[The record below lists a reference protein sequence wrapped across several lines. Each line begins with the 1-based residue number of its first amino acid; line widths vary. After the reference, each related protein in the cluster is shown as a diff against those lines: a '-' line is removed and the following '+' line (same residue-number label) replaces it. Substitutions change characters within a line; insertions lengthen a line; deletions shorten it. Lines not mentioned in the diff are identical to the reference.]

1 MKNLGIAYLRFRQ
14 FEASLNYFNQALEIA
29 ENEEHKVVI
38 VKIWLNVKLF
48 SKGVRSKSAFDLMNI
63 KK

>member
-1 MKNLGIAYLRFRQ
+1 MKNLGIAYLSFRQ

-29 ENEEHKVVI
+29 ENEEHKVVT
-38 VKIWLNVKLF
+38 KLF

-63 KK
+63 KE